1 MNGMEMPEEIFDLL
15 NGKELVDKQH
25 EAMML
30 LTISEEGWPH
40 TAMISVGEI
49 VAVSRT
55 ELRIGLWPDTS
66 TTANVIRTHKATLVL
81 FWKGKAQYIRLSL
94 ERLKELPYVQYKRV
108 RFHAQIVEAR
118 EDMAKYAEIRSGI
131 KIDLKNPKA
140 VVERW
145 SETIGDLL
153 Q

>member
-49 VAVSRT
+49 VAVSRK

-131 KIDLKNPKA
+131 KIDLKNPKE

>member
-1 MNGMEMPEEIFDLL
+1 MNGLEMPEEIFDLL

-30 LTISEEGWPH
+30 LTISEVGWPH

-49 VAVSRT
+49 VAVSRK

-81 FWKGKAQYIRLSL
+81 FWKGKAHYIRLSL
-94 ERLKELPYVQYKRV
+94 ERLKELPNIQYKRV

-118 EDMAKYAEIRSGI
+118 EDMAKYAEIASGI
-131 KIDLKNPKA
+131 KIDLKKPKE

-145 SETIGDLL
+145 SETIEDLL

>member
-1 MNGMEMPEEIFDLL
+1 MEMPEEIFDLL